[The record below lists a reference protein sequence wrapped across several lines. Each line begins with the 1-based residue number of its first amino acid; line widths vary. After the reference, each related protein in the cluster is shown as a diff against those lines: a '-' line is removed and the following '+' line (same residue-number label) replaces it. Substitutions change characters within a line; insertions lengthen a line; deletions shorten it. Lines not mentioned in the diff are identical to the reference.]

1 MAGLTNTEAARLL
14 TDSLVTG
21 GGRQLAIAST
31 APTSTATGT
40 EFGTKQPVT
49 YGTPALQ
56 GGVQTSSNTVAVTF
70 TNLTAGTWGY
80 INVYNGASERR
91 WFGLL
96 TAPKTAQAG
105 DSLTFATAS
114 IAIGLQ

>member
-1 MAGLTNTEAARLL
+1 MAGLTNTEASRIL

-31 APTSTATGT
+31 APTSTSAGT
-40 EFGTKQPVT
+40 EFGTKQPVAF
-49 YGTPALQ
+49 GTPALS
-56 GGVQTSSNTVAVTF
+56 GGVQTCSNTTAVTF
-70 TNLTAGTWGY
+70 TNLAAGSWGY

-91 WFGLL
+91 WFGQL

-105 DSLTFATAS
+105 DSLVFAVAAV
-114 IAIGLQ
+114 AIGLS